1 MSEEELC
8 GNKMKIYVSWLRKA
22 IEADLKGEDFH
33 KLLPYYWHQ
42 NLSLEEF
49 AEKLLGFLGIQA
61 GWYPQECVRGVV
73 IMDANGVVE
82 WRGGAL
88 SSETLMRL
96 QREMYLLVFV
106 SEMLNEGLKERM
118 IEEMHARNIYPYRI
132 LQKNPVYLQD
142 LRKELSKVQKFYYV
156 GNSIKDNIV
165 ASFAHFYYI
174 NAKDFEER
182 FKSGWREEE
191 DSVF

>member
-8 GNKMKIYVSWLRKA
+8 GNKIKIYVSWLRKA

-106 SEMLNEGLKERM
+106 SEMLNEGLKEKI

-142 LRKELSKVQKFYYV
+142 LRKELSKVKKFYYV

-182 FKSGWREEE
+182 FSREERGE
-191 DSVF
+191 EEAVF

>member
-8 GNKMKIYVSWLRKA
+8 GNKIKIYVSWLRKA

-106 SEMLNEGLKERM
+106 SEMLNEGLKEKI

-174 NAKDFEER
+174 NAKDFDER
-182 FKSGWREEE
+182 FSREEGKE
-191 DSVF
+191 EEGVF